1 MLLFLY
7 TSVSLSLVYLIYKRR
22 LTTTAITSFM
32 IAVIIRLIVLVVFV
46 HSMSDDLGTFIR
58 DGHYFLEG
66 KNQYE
71 SSYFP
76 FASYLSATVLFLQE
90 YIQPAVFLKLVFL
103 FFDSLIV
110 FPISILSK
118 RQSNNSL
125 LYAVNPITVIISV
138 VHGQIDALPLFFFLL
153 TIALIKDRK
162 ELLGVLIFSMAIS
175 IKTWP
180 LLFVIPLI
188 RRSRNLFLYLLLPL
202 FPAVMLLIYSLF
214 SPVLSG
220 QIMYKIISHK
230 GIFGEWGYS
239 KFIVFLL
246 NHRPIPTIETVL
258 SFLFLLFFVVFSLL
272 RKDKDLLKNIL
283 IIMLFFFVATPT
295 FGIQWFSWLVPFVL
309 LVRPKQG
316 RLFFLIAAVY
326 LTVGFVWDADPYF
339 RSIMPVWNSVI
350 TRVGI
355 ITWFF
360 MAIMFFYNLKGER

>member
-7 TSVSLSLVYLIYKRR
+7 SSVSLSLLYLIYKRR
-22 LTTTAITSFM
+22 FATTAITSFL
-32 IAVIIRLIVLVVFV
+32 IAIVIRLIVLVVFI

-58 DGHYFLEG
+58 DGRYFLNG
-66 KNQYE
+66 KNQYD

-76 FASYLSATVLFLQE
+76 FASYLSVTALFLQE

-125 LYAVNPITVIISV
+125 LYAVNPISVIISV

-153 TIALIKDRK
+153 TIILIKKRK
-162 ELLGVLIFSMAIS
+162 ELLGTLIFSLAIS

-188 RRSRNLFLYLLLPL
+188 RRSRNVFLYLLLPL
-202 FPAVMLLIYSLF
+202 FPVVTTLIYTLF
-214 SPVLSG
+214 SSVSFG
-220 QIMYKIISHK
+220 EIMYKIISHK

-258 SFLFLLFFVVFSLL
+258 STIFLLIFVLFSVL
-272 RKDKDLLKNIL
+272 RKDKDVLKNIL

-309 LVRPKQG
+309 LVRPKLG
-316 RLFFLIAAVY
+316 RLFLLIAGVY

-339 RSIMPVWNSVI
+339 RSILPLWNSVV

-360 MAIMFFYNLKGER
+360 MIVMFFYNLKGER